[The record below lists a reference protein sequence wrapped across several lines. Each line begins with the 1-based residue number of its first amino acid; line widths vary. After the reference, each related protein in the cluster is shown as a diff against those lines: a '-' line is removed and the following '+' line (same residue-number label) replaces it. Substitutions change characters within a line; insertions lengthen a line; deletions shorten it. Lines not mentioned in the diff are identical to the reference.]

1 MSIAAVQMV
10 RVADG
15 PRLQVHRPDPLHSTA
30 ERMAQRR
37 AFLAAEAKRLL
48 KRRAASQALAS
59 RCRPGIH
66 GLSVRHAEELADR
79 ARRHAA
85 ERHRKFFK
93 TIEGLIEFGGFADA
107 RTLMNASRACG

>member
-1 MSIAAVQMV
+1 MSIVAAQGI

-15 PRLQVHRPDPLHSTA
+15 PRLQVHRFDPEHHLD

-37 AFLAAEAKRLL
+37 DALAAEARRLL
-48 KRRAASQALAS
+48 KRRAASRALAC

-66 GLSVRHAEELADR
+66 GLSDWHAEELANR

-85 ERHRKFFK
+85 QRHRKFFK